1 MQEGDFLL
9 DGRLTWGPGCREA
22 GGGALFDWAGRAVAS
37 AMGGCG
43 SGESVVGGVGDVM
56 VPQVSVVYGR
66 GDLTVAEPEALSSD
80 DAERSIM
87 VHARVCVCACCTARK
102 TAIAGCRSDREGRVW

>member
-87 VHARVCVCACCTARK
+87 TLRGGVLYRLGKCHHMVPVSVR
-102 TAIAGCRSDREGRVW
+102 